1 IGRLQW
7 RNVTKYIRYR
17 SATGVSYGILYGDA
31 VHQIQGGLLDEPVE
45 TGIVYPL
52 SAVKLL
58 CPCQPGKIMAVGRN
72 YKSHL
77 GSRPQPANPEMFY
90 KPVTALQNPED
101 PIVIPPGA
109 TDVHSEG
116 ELVIVIGRQV

>member
-1 IGRLQW
+1 
-7 RNVTKYIRYR
+7 VTKYIRYR
-17 SATGVSYGILYGDA
+17 SASGVSYGILYGDT
-31 VHQIQGGLLDEPVE
+31 VHEIQGGLLDEPVE
-45 TGIVYPL
+45 TGIAYLL
-52 SAVKLL
+52 SSVKVL

-77 GSRPQPANPEMFY
+77 GSRPQPASPEMFY

-109 TDVHSEG
+109 TEVHSEG
-116 ELVIVIGRQV
+116 ELVIVVGRRV